1 MAYDRPVM
9 GQGNWKPLTS
19 DDQIRDDVGFTNP
32 NLHQRCD
39 PSQPEGEILP
49 REYTEFINGVE
60 GHRLTE
66 SFIYED
72 EDNPDEIP

>member
-9 GQGNWKPLTS
+9 GQGTWKPLTS

-39 PSQPEGEILP
+39 PSQPEGELLLESILNLS
-49 REYTEFINGVE
+49 TALKGI
-60 GHRLTE
+60 
-66 SFIYED
+66 D
-72 EDNPDEIP
+72 